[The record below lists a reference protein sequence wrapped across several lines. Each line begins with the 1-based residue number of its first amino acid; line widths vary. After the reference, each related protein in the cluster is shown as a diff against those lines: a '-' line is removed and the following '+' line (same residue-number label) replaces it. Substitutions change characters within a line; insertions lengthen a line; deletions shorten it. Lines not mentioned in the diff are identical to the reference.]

1 MAFRN
6 GEPFDLQK
14 IQRELNISP
23 RKIEY
28 CALCGLSESVLKD
41 IYNNYKETIPH
52 LERVRTDILTVLN
65 DELAGKVHSV
75 RGRVKDPDHLI
86 EKIIRNKCDKPKKY
100 GNLNI
105 ENYNKIITDLIGF
118 RIIILDKKDW
128 REVHNTLLEV
138 FQNLP
143 ERYAKN
149 DGDIEKNYDN
159 YATPEKNKKKALAN
173 SYHAEEPVAYLT
185 KIDDAE
191 LYQAPHLI
199 VDSSKSHYRSIH
211 YIICYAEYYFEIQ
224 VRTLFE
230 EGWLEFDHRI
240 KYPYDQNNKKKQEF
254 LSILDSI
261 VTAADRLITFYDEDL
276 LQAIW
281 QEPPDNIE
289 ESANEAAADSGL
301 EELKCLKDKLISK
314 FDGR

>member
-1 MAFRN
+1 MAFQN

-14 IQRELNISP
+14 IQRELNISS

-28 CALCGLSESVLKD
+28 CGLPESALED

-52 LERVRTDILTVLN
+52 LEKVRTEILTILN
-65 DELAGKVHSV
+65 DELDGKVHSV

-118 RIIILDKKDW
+118 RIIIMDKRDW
-128 REVHNTLLEV
+128 REVHNSLLEV
-138 FQNLP
+138 FRNLP
-143 ERYAKN
+143 DRYAKN
-149 DGDIEKNYDN
+149 DGDIEKNYDE
-159 YATPEKNKKKALAN
+159 YKEPEKNKKKALVY

-191 LYQAPHLI
+191 LYQDPFLK

-211 YIICYAEYYFEIQ
+211 YIIRYAEYYFEIQ

-276 LQAIW
+276 LQTIG

-289 ESANEAAADSGL
+289 ESADEAAADSAS